1 MRLRKKIKK
10 MKEPILSED
19 EIKELWRAEWRERAR
34 NYRVTHRDAFN
45 TYHRN
50 AARARK
56 EARHGTLNGNIPRGS
71 AA

>member
-1 MRLRKKIKK
+1 
-10 MKEPILSED
+10 MKDSILSED

-34 NYRVTHRDAFN
+34 NYRVTHREAFN

-56 EARHGTLNGNIPRGS
+56 AAIARGTLYEIIPRGS